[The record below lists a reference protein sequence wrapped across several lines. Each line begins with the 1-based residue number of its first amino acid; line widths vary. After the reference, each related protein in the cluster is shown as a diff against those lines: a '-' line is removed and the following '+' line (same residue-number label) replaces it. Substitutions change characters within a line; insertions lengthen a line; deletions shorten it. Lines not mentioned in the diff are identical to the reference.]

1 MTTKL
6 AQQTLRFTQ
15 HQDTVD
21 KKFATLE
28 ALIRKNEKKAAN
40 EVINA
45 FNTGRSFASKHSTQN
60 ANPRLL
66 ESVPQLDP
74 SKMRL
79 ASPESRAQGRP
90 GLGHVEGKAMFEVHG
105 EQGRGE

>member
-21 KKFATLE
+21 KKFAQLE
-28 ALIRKNEKKAAN
+28 ALIRKSEKKAAN

-60 ANPRLL
+60 NVSPRLVD
-66 ESVPQLDP
+66 SIPQLDA

-90 GLGHVEGKAMFEVHG
+90 SLGHVEGKVMFEVHG
-105 EQGRGE
+105 EQV